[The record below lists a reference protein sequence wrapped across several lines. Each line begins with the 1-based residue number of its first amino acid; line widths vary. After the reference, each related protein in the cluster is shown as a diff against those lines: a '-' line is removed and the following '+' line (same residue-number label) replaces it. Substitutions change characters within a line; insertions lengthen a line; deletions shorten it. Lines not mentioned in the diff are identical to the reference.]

1 MQKCSTS
8 GDAAWAALRI
18 AQWHLLLETDEHL
31 GVRSSGT
38 TWGPGRGK
46 GWKLQGAW
54 HDTMMLRMRL
64 MLNLLPVA
72 TCRRCPVGQSACK
85 PASWTGGRGVV
96 KYEVSCDWSFQPPQ
110 YLAIWQEG
118 LQLAEASW
126 IVICINLVISCQ
138 IFLRTSWRDQ
148 ESPESTLNQPHFFKV
163 LKVRTSRLCS
173 NINPT
178 ARLLRGRMYLGLHV
192 LHLRW
197 GRTTGYW
204 KAWLSME
211 YLHLPHQYTEHRGF
225 HGFIPWFHVISC
237 NNTAQT

>member
-1 MQKCSTS
+1 MQLGPPCELRSDTS
-8 GDAAWAALRI
+8 SWRRMNTWELDPL
-18 AQWHLLLETDEHL
+18 AQLEAQG
-31 GVRSSGT
+31 GVRDESCRELGMT
-38 TWGPGRGK
+38 QWCWGC
-46 GWKLQGAW
+46 GWCW
-54 HDTMMLRMRL
+54 IC
-64 MLNLLPVA
+64 
-72 TCRRCPVGQSACK
+72 CRWPHADGVPSAK
-85 PASWTGGRGVV
+85 VLVNQPAGLGEGGVV

-148 ESPESTLNQPHFFKV
+148 ESPESPESTLNQPHFFKV

-211 YLHLPHQYTEHRGF
+211 YLHLQHQYTEHRGF

>member
-8 GDAAWAALRI
+8 GGAAWAALRI

-46 GWKLQGAW
+46 GGMTQWCRELG
-54 HDTMMLRMRL
+54 MRM

-118 LQLAEASW
+118 LQLAEASFRDLHQSCHILSDISPDILKGSRITW
-126 IVICINLVISCQ
+126 ITWINI
-138 IFLRTSWRDQ
+138 
-148 ESPESTLNQPHFFKV
+148 ESTSFFQSFKG
-163 LKVRTSRLCS
+163 S
-173 NINPT
+173 N
-178 ARLLRGRMYLGLHV
+178 
-192 LHLRW
+192 
-197 GRTTGYW
+197 
-204 KAWLSME
+204 K
-211 YLHLPHQYTEHRGF
+211 
-225 HGFIPWFHVISC
+225 
-237 NNTAQT
+237 